1 MINHTTAAPLFFIL
15 SNERRLKVVLALKE
29 SLGGASISFMSPI
42 LDIPE
47 PQLSSLCT
55 ELVDSGFVTR
65 GRAGRH
71 VLFKLNQELL
81 NQLAALIGE
90 EKCT

>member
-1 MINHTTAAPLFFIL
+1 MNPSTAAPLFFL
-15 SNERRLKVVLALKE
+15 LGNERRLKLVLALRE
-29 SLGGASISFMSPI
+29 SPGGASISVMSPI

-47 PQLSSLCT
+47 PQLSDLCG
-55 ELVDSGFVTR
+55 ELVKSGLATR

-81 NQLAALIGE
+81 NQLATMIRE
-90 EKCT
+90 E